1 MEPHLSDP
9 DRTEL
14 IDTCLAGVLA
24 IPPLELAKDREEN
37 GADAIPKEVG
47 IPGTGRGVL
56 CTQRAGIPGTSRG
69 MLYPRSRNTRD
80 KQGDAVPRSR
90 HTRGRRKLPVLPAV
104 ACSGSPKPM

>member
-56 CTQRAGIPGTSRG
+56 
-69 MLYPRSRNTRD
+69 YPRSRNTRD